1 MFEVGENGGNER
13 LDDLGL
19 VESAEESEGD
29 AADVLVGM
37 LEVVAEI
44 LADEDHLREDLAAR
58 ISLVDDLEV
67 EEEELLDGVV
77 LGGENVADD
86 GDEELRNGLAVQ
98 EDHDGLLKRV
108 DLRSD
113 VVSFQGLLDLVRQRR
128 RALVEVDHQSARLL
142 HF

>member
-58 ISLVDDLEV
+58 IGLVDDLEI

-113 VVSFQGLLDLVRQRR
+113 VVSF
-128 RALVEVDHQSARLL
+128 
-142 HF
+142 